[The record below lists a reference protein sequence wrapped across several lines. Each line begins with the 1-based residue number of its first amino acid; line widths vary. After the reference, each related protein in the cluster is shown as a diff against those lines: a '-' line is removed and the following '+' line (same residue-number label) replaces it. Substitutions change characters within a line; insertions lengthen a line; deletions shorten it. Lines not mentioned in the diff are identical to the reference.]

1 MNIACSRWPGSRER
15 MSERVSA
22 SQVRRFV
29 GVGGRAPEIQARWWA
44 ICRRHRCNLRRNGR
58 PLLALDDDEAE
69 SPLYAP
75 RPANSSQL
83 LKFNHT
89 TFSLIHTL
97 PTHSFIHSFFLHQ
110 LVDAVRCRPPAIVSR
125 SKSAISCP
133 SSNAMSPFQL
143 PSTVLYPLQMLSLG
157 SGSKLTV
164 LEV

>member
-89 TFSLIHTL
+89 TFSLIHHTL

-110 LVDAVRCRPPAIVSR
+110 LVDAVRCRPPAIVQDR
-125 SKSAISCP
+125 SLRFHALHQTRCRP
-133 SSNAMSPFQL
+133 SSCQVQYSTL
-143 PSTVLYPLQMLSLG
+143 CKCYPSGVDQS
-157 SGSKLTV
+157 
-164 LEV
+164 